1 MTGQE
6 MWGEFS
12 QKRGISAEYDCWS
25 FGDDAD
31 ALAQLVL
38 HDIKTA
44 TCSLQCLYE
53 LEAEPLPREGQY
65 SVVLDSRDQAVCVI
79 QTTKVYQTP
88 FLEITPD
95 HARKEGEGDWS
106 LSYWRQVHEA
116 FFTQEL
122 EKMGLAFRG
131 DLMLICEEFRRVYP

>member
-6 MWGEFS
+6 MWEEFS

-31 ALAQLVL
+31 MLAQLVL
-38 HDIKTA
+38 RDIKTA

-53 LEAEPLPREGQY
+53 VEGEPLPREGQY
-65 SVVLDSRDQAVCVI
+65 SVVLDSREQAVCII

-88 FLEITPD
+88 FSEITPD
-95 HARKEGEGDWS
+95 HARKEGEGDRS

-116 FFTQEL
+116 FFFEEL
-122 EKMGLAFRG
+122 KEAGMAFRE
-131 DLMLICEEFRRVYP
+131 DLMLVCEEFLRVYP

>member
-6 MWGEFS
+6 MWEEFS
-12 QKRGISAEYDCWS
+12 QNQGISAEYDCWS

-31 ALAQLVL
+31 TLAQLVL
-38 HDIKTA
+38 RDIKTA

-65 SVVLDSRDQAVCVI
+65 SVVLDSQDQAVCVI

-88 FLEITPD
+88 FSEITPE
-95 HARKEGEGDWS
+95 HARKEGEGDRS
-106 LSYWRQVHEA
+106 LAYWRQVHEA
-116 FFTQEL
+116 FFTEEL
-122 EKMGLAFRG
+122 KTVGRYFHE
-131 DLMLICEEFRRVYP
+131 DLMLVCEEFRRVYP